1 MPWIS
6 EPWVCRSPHSWL
18 LWKTWPSYHVW
29 GMVKRSSGSEDSNPR
44 VSTHKSWWKK
54 FQLFYL
60 EGTYKKQITLRLFQ
74 MEALFKFVFHLSVT
88 FTGQNC
94 LELIKPLRVKAFCW
108 AACLDKILVLYNL
121 ECQKVALLN
130 ICFMCW
136 AMDEPINHLFL
147 HCVSTQIL
155 VFLGSLF
162 GVFFPLSPSFFFTP
176 RSLRGPFFIR
186 GPYVTGSFTFTNSM
200 GNMNGKE

>member
-1 MPWIS
+1 MAIPPCGLTNQWFES
-6 EPWVCRSPHSWL
+6 LNHGFAKVHTRDYYGNHYPPTMYGEWL
-18 LWKTWPSYHVW
+18 KDLLDRKTLTLESAHI
-29 GMVKRSSGSEDSNPR
+29 R
-44 VSTHKSWWKK
+44 VDEKKS
-54 FQLFYL
+54 QLFYL
-60 EGTYKKQITLRLFQ
+60 EGMYKKQITLRLFQ
-74 MEALFKFVFHLSVT
+74 MEALLKIFFHLSLT
-88 FTGQNC
+88 FTSQNC

-121 ECQKVALLN
+121 KCPKVALLN

-162 GVFFPLSPSFFFTP
+162 GVFFPLSPSFC
-176 RSLRGPFFIR
+176 SLLEGWFEGP
-186 GPYVTGSFTFTNSM
+186 VSD
-200 GNMNGKE
+200 